1 LLSGPGFRCNQ
12 EDMANDQKKRHE
24 NEFETT
30 RQLKMERPSRI

>member
-1 LLSGPGFRCNQ
+1 MLLSGPGFRCNQ

-24 NEFETT
+24 FEAT